1 MSTRVTTKKVR
12 LSYVNVFK
20 ARAMEEG
27 ETPKYS
33 SAILIPKKDLVTV
46 AAIEAAVEAAIA
58 EGKKSKYGP
67 GALIMS
73 KFKKPL
79 RDGDEEKPDDEAY
92 AGMWFLNA
100 SSIRK
105 PLVLGSDRNLL
116 EDESEIYS
124 GVWARVV
131 LNFFPFAGKSKGV
144 AVGLESVMKVDDGEN
159 LGSGMSLAE
168 AQNAFGGDEDDD
180 IL

>member
-46 AAIEAAVEAAIA
+46 AAIEAAVDAAIA
-58 EGKKSKYGP
+58 LGNTAKFGKKVAKSLLK
-67 GALIMS
+67 L
-73 KFKKPL
+73 PL

-92 AGMWFLNA
+92 AGMYFLNA

-105 PLVLGSDRNLL
+105 PLVLGSDKHLL

-168 AQNAFGGDEDDD
+168 AQNAFGDDEDDD